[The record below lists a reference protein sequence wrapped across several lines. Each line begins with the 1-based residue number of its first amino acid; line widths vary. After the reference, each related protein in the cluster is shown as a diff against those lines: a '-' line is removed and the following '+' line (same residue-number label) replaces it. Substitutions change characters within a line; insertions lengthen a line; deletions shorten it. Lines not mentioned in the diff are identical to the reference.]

1 MLSLVIS
8 NFGSFVGKKSE
19 RMVVYQGE
27 EVIEEVPFFRL
38 SEIVIAKSGIS
49 FSSDFLHEAVERGIR
64 VSFLDSS
71 GKPYAMISS
80 PYLTA
85 TVITRRAQIE
95 SFGDERGVIFAKIIA
110 VGKIRN
116 QMNLLKYFSK
126 YIKISDQQNVLPQL
140 DGIVKKINNSV
151 RKIGEIHGSK
161 VDEIREAILGLEGN
175 VGREYWKGVKLLLKK
190 TKLKKREHKEAK
202 EPINALLNYGYG
214 ILYAKIWGAL
224 LNAGLE
230 PFAGFVHVDRPGKP
244 SLVLDFI
251 EEFRQP
257 IVDRTVIA
265 LVNKGSPVEMEDNL
279 LSTKTRN
286 LLAEKIL
293 ERLENKIEF
302 EGKKHKLKSVI
313 QMQARH
319 LAMFFRGER
328 KYKCY
333 RFRW

>member
-1 MLSLVIS
+1 MLSLIIS

-19 RMVVYQGE
+19 RMVIYQGE

-49 FSSDFLHEAVERGIR
+49 VSSDFLHEAVSRGIHL
-64 VSFLDSS
+64 SFLDSS

-85 TVITRRAQIE
+85 TVVTRRAQIE
-95 SFGDERGVIFAKIIA
+95 SFSDERGVIFAKTIA
-110 VGKIRN
+110 SGKIRN
-116 QMNLLKYFSK
+116 QMNLLKCFSK
-126 YIKISDQQNVLPQL
+126 YLKSSDSANTFSQL
-140 DGIVKKINNSV
+140 EEINKRINNLV
-151 RKIGEIHGSK
+151 RKIGKIQGTK
-161 VDEIREAILGLEGN
+161 VDEIRESLLGLEGN
-175 VGREYWKGVKLLLKK
+175 VGREYWEGIRLILKK
-190 TKLKKREHKEAK
+190 SKMEKRVHKGAQD
-202 EPINALLNYGYG
+202 PINSLLNYGYG
-214 ILYAKIWGAL
+214 ILYSKIWGAL

-230 PFAGFVHVDRPGKP
+230 PFAGFIHVDRPGKP

-265 LVNKGSPVEMEDNL
+265 LVNKGSSVEMEDNL
-279 LSTKTRN
+279 LSNKTRN
-286 LLAEKIL
+286 LLAERIL
-293 ERLENKIEF
+293 QRLESEVEF
-302 EGKKHKLKSVI
+302 DGKKHKLKSII
-313 QMQARH
+313 QMQARN

-333 RFRW
+333 RFGW